1 MRSLALDRRGDA
13 LRVREKKRTGIYRV
27 HARQC
32 PGGGGCRCA
41 PAYQAAVFSARDQK
55 LIRKHFPSLKEDGG
69 AVARGVRGAV
79 DRGEARAQTRKTVN
93 QAAAALLAGM
103 RDGTFVNRSGRTYKP
118 STIRRYELALRR
130 HVLPAIGHLRLVDVD
145 RARVRALIRAWTL
158 EGRDPVVDPV
168 TSSIR
173 CA

>member
-1 MRSLALDRRGDA
+1 MGSLALDRRGDA
-13 LRVREKKRTGIYRV
+13 RVREKKRTGIYRV

-41 PAYQAAVFSARDQK
+41 PAYQAAVFSARDRK
-55 LIRKHFPSLKEDGG
+55 LIRKHFPSLKE
-69 AVARGVRGAV
+69 AELWRGELRGAV